1 MKLIQNQKLCRYH
14 ANQMWE
20 EYPDMT
26 LIIQN
31 VDSVYDCDEC
41 MLLAKGLLETLQR
54 HPEAVEEAKKLMK
67 RGEITNGK
75 TS

>member
-31 VDSVYDCDEC
+31 VDNPIECDEC
-41 MLLAKGLLETLQR
+41 ARQWGDLLVALRR
-54 HPEAVEEAKKLMK
+54 HPE
-67 RGEITNGK
+67 ITMEDVNRMEFIDER
-75 TS
+75 